1 VYEKPVSQSS
11 FRKIIGLT
19 MLFVAGLLFGFALCK
34 EFWPTIQEREVPI
47 VSYIDRRVEVPVEKI
62 VERTVEK
69 RVEVPVVKEVIR
81 YVERPAEAKPTPAAG
96 GPSRY
101 VLEDWA
107 KLRRNM
113 SKETVRVLLGDPFG
127 VTGSGQELWTYPFS
141 GKVTFG
147 YDGKLESW
155 QVPGGAAR

>member
-1 VYEKPVSQSS
+1 
-11 FRKIIGLT
+11 

-62 VERTVEK
+62 IERIVEK
-69 RVEVPVVKEVIR
+69 RVEVPVEREVVR
-81 YVERPAEAKPTPAAG
+81 YVERPADAKPAPIVA

-101 VLEDWA
+101 ELEDWS

-113 SKETVRVLLGDPFG
+113 SKDTVRVLLGDPLG
-127 VTGSGQELWTYPFS
+127 VSGSGQELWTYPFN
-141 GKVTFG
+141 GRVTFG
-147 YDGKLESW
+147 YEGKLESW
-155 QVPGGAAR
+155 QVPGGVAR